1 MKTSKRHSTLALFL
15 TLAMT
20 AAAGLQGADSADRAI
35 AVLDGHDIPAWV
47 AGEVS
52 SGGEGRVTL
61 TGDHR

>member
-1 MKTSKRHSTLALFL
+1 MVALL
-15 TLAMT
+15 P
-20 AAAGLQGADSADRAI
+20 ADSADRAI

-47 AGEVS
+47 AGEVA